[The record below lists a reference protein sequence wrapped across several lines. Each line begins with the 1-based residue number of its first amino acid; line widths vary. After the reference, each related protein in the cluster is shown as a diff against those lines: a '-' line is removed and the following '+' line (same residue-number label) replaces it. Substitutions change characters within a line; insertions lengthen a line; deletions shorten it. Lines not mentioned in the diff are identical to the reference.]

1 MRPAERANFDQER
14 ESHQPDD
21 ARAGPSF
28 RIDFLLRGVLVAAQV
43 ATVLLTWRIWEPRSH
58 PPMLPLLDLPAV
70 HAGWPM
76 LASLAVALGWPRVG
90 VPLHSLVLALAI
102 VADQSRMQPHV
113 ISLAT
118 LLWGT
123 NGRPGGLVVARA
135 ALASLW
141 TYAGIHKLTS
151 PAYYTLS
158 GAWLLRAVWPDG
170 PAWLGPTL
178 AAAVAVSEVFLGLGC
193 FAPRLRKTVATV
205 AVVFH
210 LATFAV
216 LAFRLHWDAPVWP
229 WNLALAAAGPG
240 LVMPWR
246 GLGLGGEWT
255 LAGRPSRIAA
265 AVLLL
270 MPAGYWLGVVDAF
283 LAHCVYADNRPKAYV
298 CTPFSRTDLER
309 TCLRLGVVLPPAHR
323 LYGPFFR
330 GIGRPGEWLEIEDP
344 RWIARV
350 RGFARRTIRWDDLNA
365 ATPAGQGSPP

>member
-1 MRPAERANFDQER
+1 M
-14 ESHQPDD
+14 
-21 ARAGPSF
+21 
-28 RIDFLLRGVLVAAQV
+28 VAAQI
-43 ATVLLTWRIWEPRSH
+43 ATVLLTWRVWEPRSA
-58 PPMLPLLDLPAV
+58 PPMLPLLDLPAL

-76 LASLAVALGWPRVG
+76 LASLTVALGWPRIG

-123 NGRPGGLVVARA
+123 TGRPGGLIVARA

-151 PAYYTLS
+151 SAYYTLS
-158 GAWLLRAVWPDG
+158 GVWMLRAVWPDG

-178 AAAVAVSEVFLGLGC
+178 AAVVAGTEVFLGLGC
-193 FAPRLRKTVATV
+193 FAPRLRKTVAVV
-205 AVVFH
+205 AAAFH
-210 LATFAV
+210 VTTFAV
-216 LAFRLHWDAPVWP
+216 LAFRLHCDVPVWP
-229 WNLALAAAGPG
+229 WNLALAVVGPG

-246 GLGLGGEWT
+246 GFRLGDESALS
-255 LAGRPSRIAA
+255 GRPAKVV
-265 AVLLL
+265 AVTLLL
-270 MPAGYWLGVVDAF
+270 MPAGYWLGLVDAY

-298 CTPFSRTDLER
+298 CTPFSRTDLEGI
-309 TCLRLGVVLPPAHR
+309 CLRLDVVLPPAHR

-330 GIGRPGEWLEIEDP
+330 GVGRPGEWLEIEDP

-350 RGFARRTIRWDDLNA
+350 RGFARRTIRWEDLNPEQTAGGA
-365 ATPAGQGSPP
+365 AAQ

>member
-1 MRPAERANFDQER
+1 MRPAEQATVDQDGEA
-14 ESHQPDD
+14 HQPDV

-28 RIDFLLRGVLVAAQV
+28 RIEFPLRVVFAAAQA
-43 ATVLLTWRIWEPRSH
+43 ATVLLTWRVWETRSY

-76 LASLAVALGWPRVG
+76 LASLAVILGWPRAG
-90 VPLHSLVLALAI
+90 VPLHSLVLTLAI

-113 ISLAT
+113 VSLAT

-123 NGRPGGLVVARA
+123 MGRPGGLVVARA

-158 GAWLLRAVWPDG
+158 GAWLLRAVWSDG

-178 AAAVAVSEVFLGLGC
+178 AAGVAVTEVFLGLGC
-193 FAPRLRKTVATV
+193 FVPRLRKTVAMV
-205 AVVFH
+205 AIVFH

-216 LAFRLHWDAPVWP
+216 LAFRLQWDAPVWP

-240 LVMPWR
+240 LLLPWR
-246 GLGLGGEWT
+246 GPGFGGEWAM
-255 LAGRPSRIAA
+255 AGRPARIAA
-265 AVLLL
+265 AVLLI

-298 CTPFSRTDLER
+298 CTPFSRTDVEGM
-309 TCLRLGVVLPPAHR
+309 CVRLGVVLPPAHR
-323 LYGPFFR
+323 LYVPFFR

-350 RGFARRTIRWDDLNA
+350 RGFARRTIRWGDFDA
-365 ATPAGQGSPP
+365 ATPAGQGPPP